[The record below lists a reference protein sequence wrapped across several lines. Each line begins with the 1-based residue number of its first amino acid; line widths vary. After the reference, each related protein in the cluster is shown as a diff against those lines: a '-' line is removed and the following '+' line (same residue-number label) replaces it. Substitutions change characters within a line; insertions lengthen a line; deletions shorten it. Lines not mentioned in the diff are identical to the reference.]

1 TPAQLRAL
9 RCRHPRGAATLEQRH
24 AHPCLEF
31 GQMPAHRRVR
41 NAQFARS
48 GTHSAIGA
56 DQCECP
62 QRVQGQ
68 GLHGLNN
75 RPGRGGHAPPSP
87 TRILLPD
94 RLQEPLN
101 MLSNSLAAAAGLL
114 LIAALSPGPN
124 NLVVLRAAAHG
135 GLSAA
140 WPAIGG
146 IVLGGLALLGL
157 VLAGPGSTFAHWPP
171 LRTVVAIAGAA
182 YLCWMALGL
191 MRPSNV

>member
-1 TPAQLRAL
+1 
-9 RCRHPRGAATLEQRH
+9 
-24 AHPCLEF
+24 
-31 GQMPAHRRVR
+31 
-41 NAQFARS
+41 
-48 GTHSAIGA
+48 
-56 DQCECP
+56 
-62 QRVQGQ
+62 
-68 GLHGLNN
+68 
-75 RPGRGGHAPPSP
+75 
-87 TRILLPD
+87 
-94 RLQEPLN
+94 

-191 MRPSNV
+191 MRPSHVDAGSTALPTGMTGLFVFQFLNPKSWVMVLSLVAAFPPVGLAETFAWLAPAFVVIPTACLLAWAMAGRRLAAYYQDRATRRWIDRAMGVALFASALLLLL